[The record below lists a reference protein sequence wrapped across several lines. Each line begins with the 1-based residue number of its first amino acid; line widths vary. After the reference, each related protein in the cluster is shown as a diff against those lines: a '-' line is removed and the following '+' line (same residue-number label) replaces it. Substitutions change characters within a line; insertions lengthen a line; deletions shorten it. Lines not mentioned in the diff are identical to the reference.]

1 VSACPPLLLPL
12 IALWLACT
20 FAPVRSSTVLK
31 ITFFIL
37 FEFNFSL
44 LFKGFSSYSNRR
56 NISQSTAKTN
66 SFFNKVCAYWLHFV
80 ILQDKKSVKMKT
92 IEINSLLSTI
102 GQNLHTIRNARKE
115 TLQSVAAD
123 IGITHPIIS
132 KIENGRYPNI
142 QLNLLIKLCNHYKVS
157 LQQILGLE
165 VANIFQLTQ
174 HNKDG
179 SQKLIGQEL
188 SSGYDLYIQQLI
200 SENKFLKEQ
209 NQQFLDNLV
218 AGK

>member
-1 VSACPPLLLPL
+1 MKHIDTNALL
-12 IALWLACT
+12 T
-20 FAPVRSSTVLK
+20 
-31 ITFFIL
+31 
-37 FEFNFSL
+37 
-44 LFKGFSSYSNRR
+44 
-56 NISQSTAKTN
+56 
-66 SFFNKVCAYWLHFV
+66 
-80 ILQDKKSVKMKT
+80 
-92 IEINSLLSTI
+92 TI

-115 TLQSVAAD
+115 TLQAVASE
-123 IGITHPIIS
+123 IGITHPTIS

-142 QLNLLIKLCNHYKVS
+142 QLNLLIKLCNHYKVT

-209 NQQFLDNLV
+209 NQQFLDKLV
-218 AGK
+218 VVK

>member
-1 VSACPPLLLPL
+1 
-12 IALWLACT
+12 
-20 FAPVRSSTVLK
+20 
-31 ITFFIL
+31 
-37 FEFNFSL
+37 
-44 LFKGFSSYSNRR
+44 
-56 NISQSTAKTN
+56 
-66 SFFNKVCAYWLHFV
+66 
-80 ILQDKKSVKMKT
+80 MKT
-92 IEINSLLSTI
+92 IEINSLLTII

-115 TLQSVAAD
+115 TLQSVAAE

-142 QLNLLIKLCNHYKVS
+142 QLNLLIKLCNHYKVT

-200 SENKFLKEQ
+200 NENKFLKEQ

-218 AGK
+218 SRK